1 LESFG
6 EVEVKTDYRDEPSPF
21 VSLIA
26 RRTMD
31 GDTFAQVHLDYAAS
45 GTCHLSIEYQIK
57 EGWHTMLDHD
67 FPELDSMEIG
77 RLLARAE
84 LAILANE
91 LESGTEALDY
101 WITEVSAHHSE
112 SRYSQSDWARV
123 RNVSRQTVNR
133 WVNEEPL
140 PLVEDLSQR
149 ERRTVFACAMTAN
162 EEGLEEYLNA
172 LDTVEEAGDSTVEES
187 EGEEAPL
194 FGGFDSDANVW

>member
-1 LESFG
+1 MPHTEAKLEALRSAGSIATNLLDMDFPPVAFGCPSDEDGLQFEEDERYWTAVQETKQRMESFG

-26 RRTMD
+26 RRMMD
-31 GDTFAQVHLDYAAS
+31 GNTFAQIHLDYAAS
-45 GTCHLSIEYQIK
+45 GDCHLSIEYQIK
-57 EGWHTMLDHD
+57 EGWHIMLDHD

-101 WITEVSAHHSE
+101 WVTEVSAHHSE

-123 RNVSRQTVNR
+123 RNVSRQTVNQR
-133 WVNEEPL
+133 VQAVKQR
-140 PLVEDLSQR
+140 LV
-149 ERRTVFACAMTAN
+149 
-162 EEGLEEYLNA
+162 G
-172 LDTVEEAGDSTVEES
+172 
-187 EGEEAPL
+187 
-194 FGGFDSDANVW
+194 